1 LKAVTSRYYF
11 ISIEIIFIP
20 LTPDATSGCKIT
32 IKQNISEKY
41 YFTTPK
47 TKLPKKR
54 PACIQSC
61 HSVGSAPL
69 LLGPIRSKIAAFP

>member
-1 LKAVTSRYYF
+1 LKAVTSRHYF

-54 PACIQSC
+54 TACMQSC
-61 HSVGSAPL
+61 HSVDHTPRPL
-69 LLGPIRSKIAAFP
+69 GAIRSEIAAIP